1 MEKREINW
9 KKRMNILVILLLVG
23 SLGVLLNIE
32 AKQSNGGR
40 MPVQTRL
47 YLDSET
53 HFNFIAKYEIEKY
66 YLTDI
71 IKVETD
77 RKIHCLSIGDLLIYA
92 GFYSLFVFVSF
103 VFISE
108 GYFKIKKIKE
118 RKYGIKIHN

>member
-1 MEKREINW
+1 
-9 KKRMNILVILLLVG
+9 MNILVILLLVG

-77 RKIHCLSIGDLLIYA
+77 RKIHCLSIGDILLYV
-92 GFYSLFVFVSF
+92 GFFCMFVFISF

-108 GYFKIKKIKE
+108 GYFKIKEIKE
-118 RKYGIKIHN
+118 RKNGVKIYN